1 MLREYDVVIADTSCF
16 ILLDKIGEI
25 QLLQKIFSSI
35 ITTQAIAA
43 EFGKPLPDWVKIV
56 PVENKPYQNLL
67 ELEVDAGEASA
78 FALCVEHHDTS
89 LLIIDDMKARKLA
102 DKLLLNYTGTLGVLL
117 KAKELNILPSVKPFL
132 IKIQSTNFR
141 FSQKV
146 FDEILAIAKEM

>member
-1 MLREYDVVIADTSCF
+1 MLQEYDVVIADASCF

-35 ITTQAIAA
+35 ITTQTIAA

-56 PVENKPYQNLL
+56 PVENNLYQNLL
-67 ELEVDAGEASA
+67 EFEVDAGEASA
-78 FALCVEHHDTS
+78 FALSVEYKKS
-89 LLIIDDMKARKLA
+89 LLIIDDLKARKLA

-141 FSQKV
+141 FSQKI
-146 FDEILAIAKEM
+146 FDEILVVAQEK